1 MMIDFPTPENILLS
15 INQYNAERENDF
27 VILCAEGA
35 KLDYLALIELLNKH
49 GIRYCGGIFPSVI
62 QGNQSFSDKVL
73 LLPVQFDSDPIL
85 IQGLNDGNIIIPPL
99 SSSSPTSNSLFILV
113 DGLSN
118 WISKFVYSLYKE
130 IGSEYQVFGSGT
142 GLSSFERLNCIFCNE
157 GFFKDAG
164 VVVFFKNPITQATRH
179 GWKTIAGPYLAT
191 KTNANLLEQINWE
204 PAYKI
209 YKEIIEKEEKIE
221 LTADNYYEYAKHY
234 PFGVHRSSGE
244 NLIRDPVALEENQSI
259 RFGAEIPSNSV
270 LYLMK
275 SEIEE
280 MLLAGHDVCEEAIS
294 RCKNPKFLFIADCIS
309 RTWILEDK
317 FATELDNIASKAEAK
332 DIPVFGVFSM
342 GEISSA
348 NGALLD
354 YHHKTIVISI
364 LEDNDE

>member
-1 MMIDFPTPENILLS
+1 MLIDFPTSENILLN
-15 INQYNAERENDF
+15 IQKCNAEEESDF
-27 VILCAEGA
+27 LILCGEDTG
-35 KLDYLALIELLNKH
+35 LDFSVLIELLNKH
-49 GIRYCGGIFPSVI
+49 GIRYCGGVFPSVI
-62 QGNQSFSDKVL
+62 QGNKSFSDKVL
-73 LLPVQFDSDPIL
+73 LLPVQFDSDLIL
-85 IQGLNDGNIIIPPL
+85 IHGLADGDIDIPSLNPL
-99 SSSSPTSNSLFILV
+99 SSSNSVFILV

-118 WISKFVYSLYKE
+118 WISKFVYCLYKE
-130 IGSEYQVFGSGT
+130 IGSEHQVFGSGT
-142 GLSSFERLNCIFCNE
+142 GYGNFERLNCIFCKE
-157 GFFKDAG
+157 GFFKDVG
-164 VVVFFKNPITQATRH
+164 LVVFFKNRITQATRH
-179 GWKTIAGPYLAT
+179 GWKTIAGPYIAT

-209 YKEIIEKEEKIE
+209 YKEIIEQEEKVE

-234 PFGVHRSSGE
+234 PFGVYRANGE

-280 MLLAGHDVCEEAIS
+280 MLLAGQNVCQDVIS
-294 RCKNPKFLFIADCIS
+294 RCTNPKFLFIADCIS

-317 FATELDNIASKAEAK
+317 FADELDNIASKAKEK

-348 NGALLD
+348 NEALLD

-364 LEDNDE
+364 LEDNEK